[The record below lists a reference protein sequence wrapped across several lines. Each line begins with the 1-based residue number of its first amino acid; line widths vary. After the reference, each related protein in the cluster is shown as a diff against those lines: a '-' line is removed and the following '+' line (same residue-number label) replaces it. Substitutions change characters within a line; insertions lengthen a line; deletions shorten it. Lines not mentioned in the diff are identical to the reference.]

1 MKTIV
6 TVTVNPCIDKSCSI
20 DKLIAEKKLRCSAPK
35 FEPGGGGINVSRAI
49 QKLGGSSTPVYF
61 AGGPVAAMLKQLL
74 EKEDI
79 HPYVVTIEENTRENF
94 IVHETSTGNQFRFGM
109 PGPVVT
115 ENNLQ
120 QCLKIVEDLHADF
133 VVASGS
139 LSPNMTPDFYAKLG
153 SVVKKHNTKYIVD
166 TSGEAVKY
174 ALEQGVYLWKP
185 NLGELAAFA
194 GFGELTD
201 DTAVAAAK
209 KVIAAKHAEIIVV
222 SMGAAGAMLV
232 TENMV
237 ERIPAPVVKKKSTVG
252 AGDSMV
258 GGIVYSLANG
268 RSLKDAVK
276 YGVMCGTAATMN
288 FGTELCK
295 KEDVDFLYN
304 QQY

>member
-1 MKTIV
+1 
-6 TVTVNPCIDKSCSI
+6 
-20 DKLIAEKKLRCSAPK
+20 
-35 FEPGGGGINVSRAI
+35 
-49 QKLGGSSTPVYF
+49 
-61 AGGPVAAMLKQLL
+61 LL

-201 DTAVAAAK
+201 DTALAAAK